1 LTALLLRGGRR
12 TFLSLRKHRNYR
24 LFFMG
29 QVVSLSGTWMQN
41 VAMYW
46 FVLTLTHDPFAI
58 GILSICRFGPFT
70 VFGLFS
76 GVIADRFDN
85 RKTVIVTQSVQ
96 MALSVVIAVDA
107 VTGHA
112 TAWHVYAIAAM
123 TGTAL
128 VLDAPARQSLTFQM
142 VGRDELPNAIA
153 LNSSLFNIAR
163 IAGPALGGIV
173 IAAVGVGWCFA
184 ANAASF
190 LAVLLSLLLMRPS
203 ELFPLHKRGRPTL
216 VRGTREGLSYAWHS
230 RGVLVILGMMVVFA
244 SLCFNFNILLPV
256 LAKQTLDA
264 GPRTFGALSAA
275 FGLGALIGAL
285 SAAALA
291 RARWRTMLVGATG
304 FALCELAIAP
314 VRSVPL
320 DLVLLFACGI
330 FFTSYT
336 ANTNARLQLDT
347 PDHLRG
353 RVLSL
358 YYYAWNGLA
367 PLGGLIVGWLSATG
381 GTELA
386 FSVAGA
392 SGLAMAISGALV
404 MRRRPAIVPVA
415 DESPEPGE
423 QLAAA

>member
-1 LTALLLRGGRR
+1 VTALLLRGGRR
-12 TFLSLRKHRNYR
+12 TFKSLRKHRNYR
-24 LFFMG
+24 LFFTG
-29 QVVSLSGTWMQN
+29 QVVSVSGTWMQN

-46 FVLTLTHDPFAI
+46 FVLTLTHDPVAV
-58 GILSICRFGPFT
+58 GILSFCRFGPFT
-70 VFGLFS
+70 LLGLFA

-85 RKTVIVTQSVQ
+85 RKTVICTQSVQ
-96 MALSVVIAVDA
+96 MALSAAVAIDA
-107 VTGHA
+107 VAGHA
-112 TAWHVYAIAAM
+112 TAWHVYTIAAL

-142 VGRDELPNAIA
+142 VGRDELPNAVA

-163 IAGPALGGIV
+163 IAGPALGGVV

-184 ANAASF
+184 ANAFSF
-190 LAVLLSLLLMRPS
+190 LAVLASLLLMRPA
-203 ELFPLHKRGRPTL
+203 EFFPVDRRERPTL
-216 VRGTREGLSYAWHS
+216 VRGTREGLAYARQS
-230 RGVLVILGMMVVFA
+230 RTVLVILGMMVVFA

-256 LAKQTLDA
+256 LAKQTLEA

-275 FGLGALIGAL
+275 FGAGALIGAL

-291 RARWRTMLVGATG
+291 RARWRTMLIGAAG

-314 VRSVPL
+314 VRSAPL
-320 DLVLLFACGI
+320 DVVLLFACGI

-336 ANTNARLQLDT
+336 ANTNARIQLDT

-392 SGLAMAISGALV
+392 SGLAIAIVGALV
-404 MRRRPAIVPVA
+404 LRRPGTVPIA
-415 DESPEPGE
+415 EERAEPGE
-423 QLAAA
+423 ELAAA

>member
-1 LTALLLRGGRR
+1 MTALLLRGGRR

-24 LFFMG
+24 LFFSG
-29 QVVSLSGTWMQN
+29 QVVSVSGTWMQN
-41 VAMYW
+41 IAMYW
-46 FVLTLTHDPFAI
+46 FVLTLTHDPVAI
-58 GILSICRFGPFT
+58 GILSFCRFGPFT
-70 VFGLFS
+70 IFGLFA

-96 MALSVVIAVDA
+96 MALSAVLAIDA

-112 TAWHVYAIAAM
+112 TAWHVYAIAALS
-123 TGTAL
+123 GTAL
-128 VLDAPARQSLTFQM
+128 VLDAPARQSLTFRM

-163 IAGPALGGIV
+163 IAGPALGGVV
-173 IAAVGVGWCFA
+173 IAVVGVGWCFA
-184 ANAASF
+184 ANAVSF
-190 LAVLLSLLLMRPS
+190 LAVLTSLLLMRPA
-203 ELFPLHKRGRPTL
+203 EFFPIGQHNRPTFW
-216 VRGTREGLSYAWHS
+216 RGTREGLSYVRRS
-230 RGVLVILGMMVVFA
+230 RSMVVILGMMVVFA

-264 GPRTFGALSAA
+264 GPRTFGVLSAA
-275 FGLGALIGAL
+275 FGFGALIGAL
-285 SAAALA
+285 MTAALA
-291 RARWRTMLVGATG
+291 RARWRTMLLGAMG

-314 VRSVPL
+314 VHSIPL
-320 DLVLLFACGI
+320 DVLLLFACGI

-336 ANTNARLQLDT
+336 ANANTRLQLDA

-386 FSVAGA
+386 FAVAGA
-392 SGLAMAISGALV
+392 AGLAMTVMGALAV
-404 MRRRPAIVPVA
+404 RAPRSARIA
-415 DESPEPGE
+415 DDLAEPGE
-423 QLAAA
+423 ELAAA

>member
-1 LTALLLRGGRR
+1 VTALLLRGGRR

-24 LFFMG
+24 LFFSG
-29 QVVSLSGTWMQN
+29 QVVSVSGTWMQN

-46 FVLTLTHDPFAI
+46 FVLTLTHDPVAV
-58 GILSICRFGPFT
+58 GILSFCRFGPFT
-70 VFGLFS
+70 LFGLFA
-76 GVIADRFDN
+76 GVVADRFDN
-85 RKTVIVTQSVQ
+85 RKTVMVTQAVQ
-96 MALSVVIAVDA
+96 MGLSALLAIDVLS
-107 VTGHA
+107 GHGV
-112 TAWHVYAIAAM
+112 AWHVYLTAAL

-128 VLDAPARQSLTFQM
+128 VFDAPARQSLTFQM
-142 VGRDELPNAIA
+142 VGRDELPNAVA

-163 IAGPALGGIV
+163 IAGPALGGVV

-184 ANAASF
+184 ANSVSF
-190 LAVLLSLLLMRPS
+190 LAVLASLALMRTS
-203 ELFPLHKRGRPTL
+203 EFFPIDRRRRPTL
-216 VRGTREGLSYAWHS
+216 VHGTREGLAYARRS
-230 RGVLVILGMMVVFA
+230 RSVLVILGMMVVFA

-264 GPRTFGALSAA
+264 GPRTFGVLSAA
-275 FGLGALIGAL
+275 FGLGALLGAL

-291 RARWRTMLVGATG
+291 RARWRTMLIGAVG

-314 VRSVPL
+314 VSSMPIDV
-320 DLVLLFACGI
+320 VLLFACGI

-336 ANTNARLQLDT
+336 ANTNARIQLDT

-386 FSVAGA
+386 FAVAGA
-392 SGLAMAISGALV
+392 SGLTMAITGAVVL
-404 MRRRPAIVPVA
+404 RRPASPPIA
-415 DESPEPGE
+415 EESQEPGE
-423 QLAAA
+423 ELVAA

>member
-1 LTALLLRGGRR
+1 MTALLLRGGRR

-24 LFFMG
+24 LFFSG
-29 QVVSLSGTWMQN
+29 QVVSVSGTWMQN
-41 VAMYW
+41 IAMYW
-46 FVLTLTHDPFAI
+46 FVLTLTHDPVAI
-58 GILSICRFGPFT
+58 GILSFCRFGPFT
-70 VFGLFS
+70 IFGLFA

-96 MALSVVIAVDA
+96 MVLSAGLAIDA

-112 TAWHVYAIAAM
+112 TAWHVYAIAALS
-123 TGTAL
+123 GTAL
-128 VLDAPARQSLTFQM
+128 VLDAPARQSLTFRM

-163 IAGPALGGIV
+163 IAGPALGGVV

-184 ANAASF
+184 ANAVSF
-190 LAVLLSLLLMRPS
+190 LAVLTSLLLMRPA
-203 ELFPLHKRGRPTL
+203 EFFPIGQHKRPTFW
-216 VRGTREGLSYAWHS
+216 RGTREGLSYVRRS
-230 RGVLVILGMMVVFA
+230 RSILVILGMMVVFA

-264 GPRTFGALSAA
+264 GPRTFGVLSAA
-275 FGLGALIGAL
+275 FGFGALIGAL
-285 SAAALA
+285 LAAALA
-291 RARWRTMLVGATG
+291 RARWRTMLLGAMG

-314 VRSVPL
+314 VQSVPVDVL
-320 DLVLLFACGI
+320 LLFACGI

-336 ANTNARLQLDT
+336 ANANTRLQLDA

-386 FSVAGA
+386 FAVAGTA
-392 SGLAMAISGALV
+392 GLAMAITGAIAV
-404 MRRRPAIVPVA
+404 RKPRSAPIA
-415 DESPEPGE
+415 DELAEPGE
-423 QLAAA
+423 ELAAA

>member
-1 LTALLLRGGRR
+1 VTALLVRGGRR

-24 LFFMG
+24 LFFTG
-29 QVVSLSGTWMQN
+29 QVVSVSGTWMQN

-46 FVLTLTHDPFAI
+46 FVLTLTHDPFAV
-58 GILSICRFGPFT
+58 GILSLCRFGPFT
-70 VFGLFS
+70 VFGLIA

-85 RKTVIVTQSVQ
+85 RKTVMVTQSVQ
-96 MALSVVIAVDA
+96 MALSAVLAIDA

-112 TAWHVYAIAAM
+112 TAWHVYAIAAL

-163 IAGPALGGIV
+163 IAGPALGGVV
-173 IAAVGVGWCFA
+173 IAALGVGWCFV

-190 LAVLLSLLLMRPS
+190 LAVLASLALMRAS
-203 ELFPLHKRGRPTL
+203 ELFPMNRRETPTIIH
-216 VRGTREGLSYAWHS
+216 GIREGLSYARQS
-230 RGVLVILGMMVVFA
+230 RTVLVILGMMVVFA

-264 GPRTFGALSAA
+264 GPRTFGVLSAA
-275 FGLGALIGAL
+275 FGLGALVGAL

-291 RARWRTMLVGATG
+291 RARWRTMLIGATG

-314 VRSVPL
+314 VRSVGI
-320 DLVLLFACGI
+320 DVVLLFACGI

-336 ANTNARLQLDT
+336 ANTNARIQLDT

-381 GTELA
+381 GTQLA

-392 SGLAMAISGALV
+392 SGLVMAIVGALV
-404 MRRRPAIVPVA
+404 LRRA
-415 DESPEPGE
+415 ESTPIAEESTEPGE
-423 QLAAA
+423 ELAAA